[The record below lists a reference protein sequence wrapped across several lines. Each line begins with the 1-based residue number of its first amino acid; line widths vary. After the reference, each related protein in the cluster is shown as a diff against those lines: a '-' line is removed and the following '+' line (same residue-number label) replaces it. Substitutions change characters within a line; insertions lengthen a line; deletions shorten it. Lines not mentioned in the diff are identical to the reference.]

1 MKESQVKI
9 KYLKVDKN
17 TDWLSYQ
24 RKLPKEL
31 LGKAKQLGIN
41 GTLSRPLGLTLGAS
55 AAKITAA
62 IEDCND
68 WRERVIRFIRATSS
82 GSVTKAD
89 AYEKAKAWLE
99 ARGVQQ
105 GSLLDVD
112 PMDPEFDGVLSD
124 ALGIHTDLP
133 DTPAKVFLLYTT

>member
-41 GTLSRPLGLTLGAS
+41 GTLSRP
-55 AAKITAA
+55 
-62 IEDCND
+62 
-68 WRERVIRFIRATSS
+68 
-82 GSVTKAD
+82 
-89 AYEKAKAWLE
+89 
-99 ARGVQQ
+99 
-105 GSLLDVD
+105 
-112 PMDPEFDGVLSD
+112 
-124 ALGIHTDLP
+124 H
-133 DTPAKVFLLYTT
+133 